1 DRSQGG
7 LGLGLALVHSL
18 VQLHGG
24 RVEAH
29 SEGLGKGSCFAVTLP
44 SVAAPADAQGEELPV
59 RASGAGPARRILVVD
74 DNVDAA
80 LSLADVLRS
89 LGHTVATA
97 HGSRAAL
104 ALAEADWP
112 DVFILDIG
120 LPDIDGYTLAR
131 RLQELGGERP
141 ARYLALTGYGQAHD
155 RVLARGAGFDHHFV
169 KPVNLEA
176 LVEAIGDTLS
186 GHGV

>member
-1 DRSQGG
+1 MFPFCIPG
-7 LGLGLALVHSL
+7 LYCCRDG
-18 VQLHGG
+18 
-24 RVEAH
+24 

-44 SVAAPADAQGEELPV
+44 RVAAPAAAPAAAQPTQALGN
-59 RASGAGPARRILVVD
+59 GPARRILVVD

-80 LSLADVLRS
+80 LSLAEVLRS

-97 HGSRAAL
+97 HASQAAL
-104 ALAEADWP
+104 ALAAADWP

-120 LPDIDGYTLAR
+120 LPDIDGYALAR
-131 RLQELGGERP
+131 RLQELGGARP

-169 KPVNLEA
+169 KPVDLDALE
-176 LVEAIGDTLS
+176 EAIG
-186 GHGV
+186 GVGAVGGA